1 MKNCKKLIAG
11 MVLSLL
17 TVLNTAGAFSVEAS
31 ALDETQSNESKA
43 IVQKE
48 PSPTRTIMLFL
59 VGANLESNGGCATQK
74 LLRFMDAKYSVCHQ
88 YR

>member
-1 MKNCKKLIAG
+1 

-31 ALDETQSNESKA
+31 AQETQSNESKA
-43 IVQKE
+43 IVRKSE
-48 PSPTRTIMLFL
+48 PTTRTVMLFL
-59 VGANLESNGGCATQK
+59 VGSNLESNGGCATQK